1 MVIEAAVW
9 LSDAS
14 VAIKNAILPFTY
26 PFAKNKDIEF
36 GVFLVFIVLL
46 VVIVDDDEDIL
57 LFWTW
62 AILFCCNIKDMI
74 ISIVI
79 NRNVAAVVTIDNAT
93 DPLFFIS
100 FILNI
105 RE

>member
-1 MVIEAAVW
+1 
-9 LSDAS
+9 
-14 VAIKNAILPFTY
+14 
-26 PFAKNKDIEF
+26 
-36 GVFLVFIVLL
+36 
-46 VVIVDDDEDIL
+46 
-57 LFWTW
+57 
-62 AILFCCNIKDMI
+62 MI

-79 NRNVAAVVTIDNAT
+79 NRNVTAVVTIDNAT